1 MKKVLITFG
10 LMLFLT
16 NFAYSNETKCAD
28 FKKFSKEYLKCN
40 ADKIKKLLPNSE
52 EIAKLDPWQKEILE
66 REIKKIEILKEETRN
81 HFNKNL
87 SIEEVKK
94 YSIQLKNI
102 EQDLELKTL
111 RWFELSEN

>member
-40 ADKIKKLLPNSE
+40 ADKIKKVTMKK
-52 EIAKLDPWQKEILE
+52 AKEIQQSTT
-66 REIKKIEILKEETRN
+66 KK
-81 HFNKNL
+81 
-87 SIEEVKK
+87 
-94 YSIQLKNI
+94 Q
-102 EQDLELKTL
+102 KTL
-111 RWFELSEN
+111 NKA

>member
-40 ADKIKKLLPNSE
+40 ADKIKKE
-52 EIAKLDPWQKEILE
+52 TIKKAKEIKQGTAKKTE
-66 REIKKIEILKEETRN
+66 KFKKNVMNFTNKAKNKIKKKE
-81 HFNKNL
+81 
-87 SIEEVKK
+87 
-94 YSIQLKNI
+94 
-102 EQDLELKTL
+102 
-111 RWFELSEN
+111 